1 MLTVTL
7 RYGPCMPVSSN
18 LPSGVVHRAY
28 MLPCVQSL
36 ESIHDVLAVRVIVP
50 TKADC
55 YAAMRIICKQ
65 WQPVEGREKNYIRS
79 PKANGYRS
87 LHNVVITG
95 DNVPIEVQ
103 IRTPQM
109 HWEAEFGLAAHWR
122 YKENVEG
129 GWDMHVA
136 WSRMMLLYCFGM
148 HDYSKKTLSGVSAGS
163 RLLREMTQ
171 GLMNTSGRVMGEHK
185 LSKSVK
191 AATSEPMSPPSTRK
205 GWMDHVKREMQPPKP
220 LATVLVVVATSQCA
234 RIQALPAVM
243 GASSVSELQS
253 HGALPAC
260 HISQIRV
267 NGVRARGSAHP
278 IYMGDVV
285 TVVPDLAPAMLRNP
299 LNVFGNR
306 LADDGPFS
314 GWSNMEQMQR
324 EVLGVVLGVLRGKP
338 GAMGHSKGGTH
349 SPDITPVFRRD
360 WQMM

>member
-1 MLTVTL
+1 MQ
-7 RYGPCMPVSSN
+7 P
-18 LPSGVVHRAY
+18 
-28 MLPCVQSL
+28 L

-55 YAAMRIICKQ
+55 YAAMRSICKQ

-148 HDYSKKTLSGVSAGS
+148 HDYGKKTLSGVSAGS

-171 GLMNTSGRVMGEHK
+171 GLMNTSGSAIRVRTC
-185 LSKSVK
+185 SKGAK
-191 AATSEPMSPPSTRK
+191 AANPAPMSVPSARK
-205 GWMDHVKREMQPPKP
+205 GWMEHVKREMQPPKP
-220 LATVLVVVATSQCA
+220 LATVLVVVATAQCA
-234 RIQALPAVM
+234 RIQELPAIM
-243 GASSVSELQS
+243 GASSVAELQS
-253 HGALPAC
+253 QGLLPGC
-260 HISQIRV
+260 NISQIRV
-267 NGVRARGSAHP
+267 NGVRARERAHP
-278 IYMGDVV
+278 IYMGDIV
-285 TVVPDLAPAMLRNP
+285 TVVPDLEPAMLRNP
-299 LNVFGNR
+299 LNVFGNIG
-306 LADDGPFS
+306 AGDAPFG
-314 GWSNMEQMQR
+314 GWNNMEQMQR
-324 EVLGVVLGVLRGKP
+324 EVFGIVLGALRGKP
-338 GAMGHSKGGTH
+338 GAMGHSKGSAR
-349 SPDITPVFRRD
+349 SPDISIA
-360 WQMM
+360 